1 MSNGNFLDASI
12 STGIGS
18 DAGTS
23 TVNPAIGNDFD
34 RHVAY
39 WRDALAGAPA
49 MLELPTDRPRSGRRD
64 PATAGVAV
72 AIDPELTVRLDAL
85 AARHDATLQ
94 TVLLAAWAATLA
106 RLSSQDDVVIGVP
119 TDGDAP
125 AGSIGDVLPLRIDLS
140 GQPSVAE
147 LLARVGRRLR
157 DAFAHA
163 VPTFEGIVASTASL
177 AGALPAPVFQS
188 VLALRDADA
197 PSQAQSPGVDLALN
211 LRGTGEG
218 IAGELCYAVAL
229 FDADSVERYLG
240 HWQRLLR
247 AMTLDETR
255 AVSRLPIL
263 GEEERRLVLETWNAT
278 SIEYPHDACMH
289 ELFEAQVVRSPDAV
303 ALVAGSSTL
312 SYAQLNE
319 RANRLAHHLRAL
331 GLGPD
336 ERVGIC
342 VQRNA
347 EMLVALLA
355 SLKSGA
361 AYVPLDPAYPADRLG
376 YMLDDAMPRV
386 VLTDAVGGPVLAQ
399 ALALAEQAQSLAV
412 LDLQADAA
420 VWANAPGENPSA
432 QAVGLHS
439 RHLAYLIY
447 TSGSTGRPKGV
458 AIEHRNGV
466 NFICWALQEFSP
478 DTLRNCLFSTSI
490 NFDLSIYEYGVPLSC
505 GGCVTLVDNAL
516 TLLNAALP
524 VTLINTV
531 PSVMMELTRA
541 EAIPPSVRVVNVAGE
556 PLKRALAERIIATP
570 QVEQL
575 CNLYGPSETTTYS
588 TWTRMDRSTGFIADV
603 GRPVGNTQVYILDE
617 AGTPAPVGVAGEIFI
632 GGHGVARGYLGKPE
646 LTADRFLDDP
656 FSAEPGARMY
666 KTGDLGR
673 WSNDGTITLLGRND
687 FQVKIRGF
695 RIELGEIEARLGECA
710 GVREAVVVARDDD
723 NGGKR
728 LVAYC
733 LADEALDIAAIREH
747 VASALP
753 EYMMPSAFVRL
764 EAWPLTAN
772 GKLDRKALPAPDDD
786 AYTRRA
792 YEAPQGEIETTLAS
806 IWSDLL
812 RLEKIGRNDD
822 FFELGGHSLLAVQ
835 LVSRVRKAL
844 DVELT
849 FRDVFEA
856 SELRELGERL
866 PRIAVSSLSQ
876 IVPVARRPLMQMPQ
890 IVRGFWVMTQ
900 LGQATSAH
908 HIGGAYRLAGDLD
921 RPALERSWRAIIA
934 RHEILRIRFIQ
945 VDGEPMLGV
954 DQTAPFDLRF
964 QDIRG
969 AEDTAARCDTLYSEL
984 YAEPFDLGH
993 DVPLRAQVLQLD
1005 EHAFELQWVT
1015 HHIVSDG
1022 WSIGVMLKELSEFYA
1037 AETGHAQAALPA
1049 LPVQYLDYAF
1059 WKGEH
1064 LPAAE
1069 LDRQVGYWRDT
1080 LAGAPP
1086 LLELPTDRP
1095 RPPQQD
1101 FAGAAI
1107 DLHLGEALTT
1117 RLKALS
1123 RRHGVTLYMTIL
1135 ASWAAVFS
1143 RLSGQSE
1150 VVIGS
1155 PMASR
1160 SREEIEPLIGFFIN
1174 TLALR
1179 IDLDSNPSTGE
1190 LLTRTRQRLLDA
1202 QAHGDVLFDR
1212 VVEALKPPRNSAY
1225 NQMFQ
1230 VMLAWQSQDEGE
1242 LALPGIEVLRAPKAM
1257 KTAQLDLLVDL
1268 REKDGC
1274 ISGFLNYM
1282 TALFDRETI
1291 ERFVGYWQRLLTA
1304 MADDDAAPVSAL
1316 PLLGE
1321 AERGQVLHRW
1331 NATAQPYPRDTC
1343 VGELF
1348 AAQAAAQPDAVA
1360 LVWGE
1365 QRVSYDAL
1373 NRRANRLAHWL
1384 GAQGIGRGAR
1394 VALSLSRGVP
1404 MVETLLG
1411 VLKAGAA
1418 YVPMAPDLPAARV
1431 AFMLDDAQPALL
1443 IADASAQLP
1452 GMPGVPVAR
1461 LETLAE
1467 ALSAHP
1473 DHDPALAQMDAT
1485 QLAYVIYT
1493 SGTTGTPKGVQ
1504 VSHRNVVNFC
1514 CWCRDAGLLAAGVRM
1529 TQFAPYTFDASAG
1542 EIFAGLLGGAEL
1554 HLLDE
1559 ATIQSP
1565 QRLQAYLL
1573 EQRIGF
1579 AALPPAYLQQ
1589 LDPALAPAGMKLLTA
1604 GSAPTP
1610 ELVRR
1615 WAGRGEYVNGYG
1627 PTETTIL
1634 STTTALSADEAR
1646 ISIGRPI
1653 ANTRVYVLDAHRQPV
1668 PVGVTGELWIG
1679 GDGVTPGY
1687 LNRDALTEERYVA
1700 DPFCSE
1706 PGGRMYRTGDLGRW
1720 SSDGSLEFAGRN
1732 DFQVKIRGFR
1742 IELGEIEARLVECPG
1757 VGEAVV
1763 VAREE
1768 GGEPRLV
1775 AYCLSDGTSDE
1786 TLDAGALRERLASQL
1801 PEYMVP
1807 AAFVQMHAWPLTAH
1821 GKLDR
1826 KALPAPD
1833 DSAYARRAYEAP
1845 QGEIEHTL
1853 AQLWSQLL
1861 RVEQVGRHDGFFEL
1875 GGHSLLAVQL
1885 SSRVRQ
1891 TLGVELPLRWVFEA
1905 PVLSQLAQR
1914 LATGETAQLTAIAV
1928 AERRTH
1934 MPLSL
1939 AQQRLWFLTQLD
1951 GASAAYHT
1959 AGALRLTG
1967 RLDVAALERS
1977 LQRVVA
1983 RHESLRTRFVLV
1995 DGQPMQRVDASASV
2009 RLRFEDLRGEH
2020 NREAL
2025 RTARGEALY
2034 AEPFDL
2040 SADPPLRVML
2050 MQLEDEDYGLY
2061 VVVHHIVSDGW
2072 SIGVMLEELSRLYTA
2087 EVEGAADPLPPLP
2100 IQYIDYAQWQRQWL
2114 ADGQLERQ
2122 VTYWREAL
2130 AGAPTLLEVPTD
2142 RPRPPY
2148 QSFAGSALDVVLDA
2162 TLTAQLKA
2170 LSQRHGVTLYMTLLA
2185 SWAALLGRLSGQ
2197 DEVVIGS
2204 PMAGRN
2210 RAEIEPLVGFFVN
2223 TLALRIELGGEPTVA
2238 ELLTRTRR
2246 RVLDAQSHQ
2255 DLPFDHVVEVTK
2267 PVRSTA
2273 HTPIFQVMLAWQN
2286 QNEARLSMPG
2296 VATESLEQEASNAQ
2310 FELILNLR
2318 EQGEEI
2324 VGALSYMTS
2333 LFDETTV
2340 ARYFGYWRR
2349 LLAGM
2354 TQDDT
2359 AAMARLPLL
2368 GAAERHRLLNEW
2380 NATERSYP
2388 DTTVHALFEA
2398 QAQRSP
2404 DAIALSYEDGAG
2416 GNALSYAELNRRA
2429 NRLAHHL
2436 IAMGVAAEDRIA
2448 ICMERSLDMVVGL
2461 LAILKSG
2468 AAYVP
2473 IDPSYPHHRLRH
2485 MLDDCAPKAALS
2497 HGQLTQTIAALAAA
2511 SEAPFPVLDLD
2522 RLSTQSH
2529 SDANPSVAVSGSH
2542 LAYMIYTSGST
2553 GLPKGAM
2560 NEHRGV
2566 VNRLLWAQ
2574 DQFGLDASDRV
2585 LQKTTFG
2592 FDVSVWEFFLPLLAG
2607 ARVTLARPG
2616 GHQDPAYLVEMIEH
2630 CGITVMHFVPSMLQ
2644 AFLTQSDLARCG
2656 SLRHVK
2662 CSGEALP
2669 YALQQRF
2676 RAALPHAQLHN
2687 LYGPTE
2693 AAVDVTYW
2701 RCVDDAHAGTVPIGK
2716 PVANTSVYL
2725 LDAHGEPVPVGVA
2738 GELHIGGVQVGRGYR
2753 NRAELTAERFIADPY
2768 SRDPRARLYRSGDL
2782 ARWLPDGNVE
2792 YLGRNDFQVKIRG
2805 FRIELG
2811 EIEAKLAECEHV
2823 REAVVLAREDV
2834 PGEKRLVAYLTMS
2847 VESSTA
2853 VADLRAQLLVQ
2864 LPDYMVPSAF
2874 VILPSLPLTPN
2885 GKLDRKALPAPDG
2898 AAYAR
2903 RGHAAPQGHVEATLA
2918 KIWIELLK
2926 LDRVGRFDDFFEL
2939 GGHSLLA
2946 VQLATRVRDALDV
2959 ELNLRDVFE
2968 ASELACLAERVS
2980 LATSSVTTAIEI
2992 VQRQPYMPL
3001 SPAQQRLWFLTQV
3014 DGASAAYHSAGAL
3027 RLTGALDRG
3036 ALARALRRIVERH
3049 EILRTRFVLV
3059 EGEPMQQ
3066 FVGADAF
3073 DLRLED
3079 VRAAQ
3084 DPEGASQALGTAFLA
3099 QPFDLGAALPIRMQ
3113 LVQIAHDVH
3122 ALHAVLHH
3130 IVSDGWSIGVLLD
3143 ELGAFYALEV
3153 GAAAQSPAPLP
3164 VQYID
3169 YAQWQWQ
3176 WLAGG
3181 PAERQAKYWR
3191 ETLAGAPTL
3200 LELPTDR
3207 ARAPHQDFAGAAIG
3221 LHLDETL
3228 YMGLKRLSQRYGTTL
3243 YMTLLASWAA
3253 VLSRLSGQDEV
3264 VIGSPVAGRARTE
3277 IEPLIGFFVNTLPLR
3292 IDLSGEPTV
3301 AELLSRTRA
3310 QVLDAQAHQDLPF
3323 DRIVEA
3329 VKPPRSTAHSPVF
3342 QVMLAWQSQAEGRL
3356 HLAGIDVAE
3365 QALATTT
3372 APFELILDLR
3382 DTGSAIE
3389 GALGYMT
3396 SLFDAETVSRYAEYW
3411 QRLLHAM
3418 AADGE
3423 AFVARL
3429 PLLGA
3434 AESARMLS
3442 EWNATALAYPR
3453 EACLHDLFEAQAQRT
3468 PDAIALV
3475 AGEERLSYDEL
3486 NRRANRLSRHLR
3498 SLGVA
3503 PDDRVGLCLE
3513 RNAGMMVALL
3523 ATLKSG
3529 GAYVPLDPA
3538 YPPDRL
3544 AQILD
3549 DATPRVVLADAVGLP
3564 VLAQALDRAENTSS
3578 PVIVDIDTDAAQ
3590 WENASDENVAVAGLR
3605 SSNLAYLIYTSGS
3618 TGRPKGVAIEHRNAV
3633 NFLSW
3638 ATGAFSAHDLSNC
3651 LFSTS
3656 INFDLSLFEYGAP
3669 LSVGGTVTLVA
3680 NALTLLDAAH
3690 PVTLINTVPSA
3701 MAELTRA
3708 QAIPPSVRVV
3718 NVAGEALKRSLAERI
3733 LASANVERLCNLY
3746 GPSETTTYSTWTTMT
3761 RDSGFVGDIGGPV
3774 GNTQVYVL
3782 DTAGAP
3788 VPIGVAGEI
3797 WIAGAGVARG
3807 YLGQPELT
3815 AERFVCDPFAADPAA
3830 RMYCTGDLG
3839 RWSDEGKV
3847 TLLGR
3852 NDFQV
3857 KIRGFRIELGE
3868 VESKLVE
3875 SLGVREAVVLAR
3887 EDAAGEKRLVAYC
3900 LADET
3905 LDIASVREHL
3915 AKRLPE
3921 YMLPSAFVRLPAWPL
3936 TPNGKLDRKALP
3948 APDDSAYARRA
3959 FEAPQSETERGLAV
3973 IWAELLAVEAISRFD
3988 DFFELG
3994 GHSLL
3999 AVQLASRVRKTF
4011 DVDLSMRELF
4021 ELPTLSRLAAHVAAG
4036 QRSDQS
4042 AILPAA
4048 RQAFMPLS
4056 QAQRRLWFL
4065 SQIDGASAA
4074 YHLSGA
4080 QRLRGALDLAALSH
4094 ALDQVVARHDVL
4106 RTRFVLVDGQ
4116 PMQQVA
4122 AHAAADLRVR
4132 DLRGHDDVEAANSTL
4147 NEALF
4152 AQAFDLEHDP
4162 LLRVQVAQLGEND
4175 FGLAVVMHHIISDGW
4190 SIGVMLEELSRLYVA
4205 KLQGDRDPLPPLPVQ
4220 YVDYAQ
4226 WQRQWLADGQ
4236 SQRQVAYWREAL
4248 SGAPA
4253 LLELP
4258 TDRPRP
4264 SHQDFSGA
4272 ALELSLDAD
4281 LTARLRALSHR
4292 HGATLYMTL
4301 LASWAAVLGRLSGQD
4316 EVVIGSPVAG
4326 RNRVEI
4332 EPLIGFFVNT
4342 LALRIDLAG
4351 TPTVAELLARTRGC
4365 VLEAQSHQDLP
4376 FDQVVEAVKP
4386 PRNPSHTPV
4395 FQTLLAWQTQDEGQ
4409 LSLPG
4414 IEATAVA
4421 TVLRTAQFDLTLG
4434 LRETAQGIEG
4444 GLNYATALFDRAT
4457 VARYADY
4464 WQRLLTAM
4472 ADDDA
4477 APVSALPL
4485 LGEAERGQVLHRWN
4499 ATAQPYP
4506 RDTCV
4511 GELFAAQAAA
4521 QPDAVALVWG
4531 EQRVSYD
4538 ALNRRANRLA
4548 HWLGAQGIGRGAR
4561 VALSL
4566 SRGVPMVETLL
4577 GVLKAGA
4584 AYVPMAPDLPAA
4596 RVAFMLDDAQPALL
4610 IADAS
4615 AQLPD
4620 VTGVPVARLETLAE
4634 ALSAHPDH
4642 DPALAQMD
4650 ATQLAYVIYT
4660 SGTTGTPKGVQV
4672 SHRNVVN
4679 FCCWCRDAGLLAAGV
4694 RMTQFA
4700 PYTFDAS
4707 AGEIFAGLLG
4717 GAELHL
4723 LDEATIQSPQRL
4735 QAYLLEQRIGF
4746 AALPPA
4752 YLQQLDPAL
4761 APAGMKLLT
4770 AGSAPTPELV
4780 RRWAGRGEY
4789 VNGYGPTETTIL
4801 STTTALSADE
4811 ARISIGR
4818 PIANTRVYVLDAHR
4832 QPVPVGVTGELW
4844 IGGDGVTPGYLN
4856 RDALTEERYVAD
4868 PFCSEPGGRMY
4879 RTGDLGRWS
4888 SDGSLEF
4895 AGRNDFQVKI
4905 RGFRI
4910 ELGEIEARLVEC
4922 PGVGEAVVV
4931 AREEGGEPRL
4941 VAYCLGDGTSD
4952 EGVDAGALR
4961 ERLAS
4966 QLPEYMVPAA
4976 FVQMHA
4982 WPLTAHG
4989 KLDRKALPA
4998 PDDSAYA
5005 RRAYEAPQGEI
5016 EHTLAQLWS
5025 QLLRVEQVGRHD
5037 GFFELGG
5044 HSLLAVQLS
5053 SRVRQTLGVELPLR
5067 WVFEAPV
5074 LSQLAQRLATGETAQ
5089 LTAIAVAERR
5099 THMPLSLAQQR
5110 LWFLT
5115 QIDGAS
5121 AAYHSAGALRLSG
5134 RLNVDALERS
5144 LRRIVA
5150 RHESLRTRFVLVDGQ
5165 PMQKIDAE
5173 ATLQLRFEDLRGEQ
5187 NREALRAA
5195 RGEAIYAEAFDLRT
5209 DLPLR
5214 VLLVQLED
5222 EDYALYVVMHHI
5234 VSDGWSIGVM
5244 LEELSRLYTAEVEG
5258 AADPLPPLPIQ
5269 YIDYAQWQ
5277 RQWLADGQLERQTAY
5292 WREALAGAPTLL
5304 EVPTDRPRPAHQN
5317 FAGAA
5322 LAIDLDAGL
5331 TASLKA
5337 LSQRH
5342 GVTLYMTLLASWAAL
5357 LGRLSGQDEVV
5368 IGSPMAGR
5376 NRAEIEPL
5384 IGFFVNTLALRID
5397 LGDEPTVAELLAR
5410 TRRQVLDAQSHQ
5422 DLPFD
5427 HVVEVTKPVR
5437 STAHTP
5443 IFQVMLAWQ
5452 NQDEARL
5459 SMPGIATE
5467 GLAQDTSKARFD
5479 LALDLGERDGAIV
5492 GALTYM
5498 TALFDEATAARYAG
5512 YWQRLLAGMAQDES
5526 MAVARLP
5533 LLDEAERMR
5542 MLHECNAARE
5552 THPESTVHALFE
5564 AQARRTPDAPA
5575 LICEDDTLSYAQ
5587 LNRRANQV
5595 AHRLVALGVQP
5606 DDRVAICTER
5616 SLSMIVGLLGI
5627 LKAGAAY
5634 VPLDPSYPADRLA
5647 YMLEDSRPRALL
5659 TQAQVHARLPL
5670 LQAAQAPV
5678 LVLDNGSLDAADAH
5692 DPSIAGLTSRHLAY
5706 VIYTSG
5712 STGQPKGVM
5721 VEHRSPVNFW
5731 RAMRQTTHR
5740 ELAPNSRVALNAAF
5754 SFDMSLKGILQ
5765 LLSGHCVVL
5774 VPQAIRANGP
5784 ALLAFFD
5791 RYRIEAMDSTPSQL
5805 EVLLS
5810 AGLLES
5816 TGHRPTSIYLGGE
5829 PVGRRMWERLKAS
5842 PKIHFHNMYG
5852 PTECT
5857 VDATIGSIRESLGG
5871 PVIGKPILNTPVYV
5885 LDAYGEPSP
5894 VGVPGEMF
5902 LGGVQVARGYLG
5914 LAELTGERFLRD
5926 PFAMQAGARMYKTG
5940 DLARWTANGELEY
5953 LGRND
5958 FQVKIRGF
5966 RIELGEIE
5974 AKLAACTGVH
5984 EAAVVARED
5993 ASGEKRLV
6001 AYVTLRSGATSAIA
6015 DLRTQLLSQLPDYMV
6030 PAAFV
6035 VLPSLPLTPNG
6046 KLDRKALPAPDD
6058 AAYARREY
6066 EAPQGRVET
6075 ALATI
6080 WADLL
6085 HVDRVGRSD
6094 DFFELGGHSLMVLV
6108 VIDRLAAL
6116 GIELKIPD
6124 IYRLGTVQAIAAAIE
6139 ADSDA
6144 AAADLTMEA
6153 WLDRRGWSYRAET
6166 VEGRRTLRLSP
6177 ATPADIAALKK
6188 FSASLSGAANPSRIV
6203 IGEETPAASNARFD
6217 QRAFLADLDAS
6228 LAQSERAIRA
6238 AGVAERY
6245 AFSEVQKSGIEW
6257 HDRVSQ
6263 HVVPV
6268 NGWWSADEL
6277 RAAFAVLVRSQDM
6290 LRAAADLDT
6299 LSWDVLEPAAFRAV
6313 DVPWLDLRQLSSSDA
6328 DAAWPAIVAAL
6339 HRAQS
6344 TSRLC
6349 HAAVLLS
6356 HSDTEHRLLMVND
6369 HLISDGRS
6377 FEAIADGLRR
6387 VLIGDGEPT
6396 RGCYREFVAACAQE
6410 HDPSLL
6416 ERLALALDNTGMA
6429 QATRATADALAA
6441 NADQPTRMLV
6451 IEMPAASSD
6460 GAAKQAFDLFR
6471 TLVATVTGLDRFAMA
6486 MTHHGRQL
6494 ANRGFA
6500 GQFGLFLDK
6509 IPVAVG
6515 PESALE
6521 DAIERA
6527 NLLHRQGVRFLDWYR
6542 SGDARVAGTLAS
6554 AQSEVAFNFQRV
6566 AGQGLDHS
6574 HVDFQALHAKIEAV
6588 QGVVFDAYAGSER
6601 LDAIL
6606 VFKGSNAM
6614 VEEVNALI
6622 ASAGGM
6628 IRTADASAGADP
6640 VPAPVLA
6647 AAPILAVVAPSVAV
6661 AEPAI
6666 VVQDVYKRYGD
6677 VEVVKG
6683 LTFSVPKGTCFGI
6696 LGPNGAGKTS
6706 LLGMIEGIVPITSGR
6721 ITMLGMDVGTQIR
6734 KIQPRLGVQLQSSN
6748 YFQFLTVEELL
6759 TFYSQYRAAASG
6771 KRRLDTTARLLDRLD
6786 LADKMKFKVDD
6797 LSGGQKQRLSIA
6809 IALLG
6814 DPDILFLDEPSAA
6827 LDPHSRRH
6835 LWEFIEELKQERT
6848 RTIVLTT
6855 HYMEEAERL
6864 CDEIMIMNQ
6873 GKIVDRGDPKSLVAQ
6888 LNATQQVVVKL
6899 GIGAPGEEIA
6909 VEMAPKFVATWD
6921 AFTDSL
6927 RIPTD
6932 DVTGAIRQILSITE
6946 ARGVAVAGIQVDR
6959 LNLEDVFLNK
6969 TGKELKS

>member
-1 MSNGNFLDASI
+1 MSNGNFLDASLR
-12 STGIGS
+12 TGS
-18 DAGTS
+18 DTETS
-23 TVNPAIGNDFD
+23 PVNPAIGNDFD

-49 MLELPTDRPRSGRRD
+49 MLELPTDRPRSGRQD
-64 PATAGVAV
+64 AATASIGIS
-72 AIDPELTVRLDAL
+72 IDSELTALLDAL
-85 AARHDATLQ
+85 AARRGTTLQ
-94 TVLLAAWAATLA
+94 STLLAGWAATLA
-106 RLSSQDDVVIGVP
+106 RLSSQDDVVVGVP
-119 TDGDAP
+119 TDGGAP
-125 AGSIGDVLPLRIDLS
+125 AGSIGDVLPLRVDLS

-147 LLARVGRRLR
+147 LLVRVDRRLR

-163 VPTFEGIVASTASL
+163 VPSFEGIVASTASL
-177 AGALPAPVFQS
+177 AGALSAPVFQS
-188 VLALRDADA
+188 VLALREAGA
-197 PSQAQSPGVDLALN
+197 PAQVQSVGVDLALD
-211 LRGTGEG
+211 LRQSADG
-218 IAGELCYAVAL
+218 IAGELHYAIAL
-229 FDADSVERYLG
+229 FEADSIERYLG

-247 AMTLDETR
+247 AMALDETQ

-263 GEEERRLVLETWNAT
+263 GEAERRLVLETWNAT
-278 SIEYPHDACMH
+278 AIDYPRDACMH
-289 ELFEAQVVRSPDAV
+289 ELFEAQVARSPDAV
-303 ALVAGSSTL
+303 ALVAGASRL

-319 RANRLAHHLRAL
+319 RANRLAHHLRTL

-342 VQRNA
+342 VQRSA
-347 EMLVALLA
+347 DMLVALLA

-399 ALALAEQAQSLAV
+399 ALALAEQAQSLTV
-412 LDLQADAA
+412 LDLQADAGA
-420 VWANAPGENPSA
+420 WVNASSENPAA
-432 QAVGLHS
+432 QAVGLNS

-466 NFICWALQEFSP
+466 NFICWALQEFSS

-516 TLLNAALP
+516 VLLNAALP

-588 TWTRMDRSTGFIADV
+588 TWTRMDRGTGFLADV
-603 GRPVGNTQVYILDE
+603 GRPIGNTQIYILDE
-617 AGTPAPVGVAGEIFI
+617 TGAPAPIGVAGEIFI
-632 GGHGVARGYLGKPE
+632 GGHGVARGYLGKAE
-646 LTADRFLDDP
+646 LTAERFLDDP
-656 FSAEPGARMY
+656 FSAEPGAHMY

-753 EYMMPSAFVRL
+753 DYMMPSAFVRL

-772 GKLDRKALPAPDDD
+772 GKLDRKALPAPDEA
-786 AYTRRA
+786 AYTRRVYA
-792 YEAPQGEIETTLAS
+792 APQGEIETTLAC

-812 RLEKIGRNDD
+812 RLEKVGRNDD

-844 DVELT
+844 GVELT

-856 SELRELGERL
+856 SELCQLGERL
-866 PRIAVSSLSQ
+866 PRIAASSLNP
-876 IVPVARRPLMQMPQ
+876 IAPVARRPFMAMPQ

-921 RPALERSWRAIIA
+921 RQALERSWRAIVA
-934 RHEILRIRFIQ
+934 RHEILRTRFVQI
-945 VDGEPMLGV
+945 DGEPMLGIG
-954 DQTAPFDLRF
+954 DSASFDLRF
-964 QDIRG
+964 QDLRG
-969 AEDTAARCDTLYSEL
+969 AEDVATRCDTLYSAL
-984 YAEPFDLGH
+984 YAEPFDLGR

-1005 EHAFELQWVT
+1005 ERAFELQWVT

-1022 WSIGVMLKELSEFYA
+1022 WSIGVMLRELSEFYA
-1037 AETGHAQAALPA
+1037 AETGQAQASLPA
-1049 LPVQYLDYAF
+1049 LPVQYIDYAF

-1069 LDRQVGYWRDT
+1069 LDRQIGYWRET

-1095 RPPQQD
+1095 RAPQQD

-1107 DLHLGEALTT
+1107 DLHLEEALTA

-1160 SREEIEPLIGFFIN
+1160 NREEIEPLIGFFIN

-1179 IDLDSNPSTGE
+1179 IDLDGNPSTGE
-1190 LLTRTRQRLLDA
+1190 LLARTRQRLLDA
-1202 QAHGDVLFDR
+1202 QAHGDVLLDR
-1212 VVEALKPPRNSAY
+1212 VIEALKPPRNSAY

-1242 LALPGIEVLRAPKAM
+1242 LALPDVEVVRAPKAM
-1257 KTAQLDLLVDL
+1257 KTAQLDLLMDL

-1291 ERFVGYWQRLLTA
+1291 ERFVGYWQRLLVA
-1304 MADDDAAPVSAL
+1304 MANDDTVPVSAL

-1321 AERGQVLHRW
+1321 AERAQVLQRW

-1343 VGELF
+1343 IGALF
-1348 AAQAAAQPDAVA
+1348 AAQTAAHPDAVA

-1365 QRVSYDAL
+1365 RRVSYAAL
-1373 NRRANRLAHWL
+1373 NRRANRIAHWL
-1384 GAQGIGRGAR
+1384 GAQGIGPGAR

-1418 YVPMAPDLPAARV
+1418 YVPMAPDLPWARV
-1431 AFMLDDAQPALL
+1431 AFMLDDAQPALW
-1443 IADASAQLP
+1443 IADASAQVP
-1452 GMPGVPVAR
+1452 DVPGVPVAR
-1461 LETLAE
+1461 LEAVAD
-1467 ALSAHP
+1467 ALSAHA
-1473 DHDPALAQMDAT
+1473 DHDPAVVGMEAT

-1514 CWCRDAGLLAAGVRM
+1514 CWCRAAGLLAAGVRM

-1559 ATIQSP
+1559 ETIQSP

-1573 EQRIGF
+1573 ERQIGF

-1589 LDPALAPAGMKLLTA
+1589 LDPALAAAGMKLLTA

-1610 ELVRR
+1610 ELVQR

-1634 STTTALSADEAR
+1634 STTTALSAEEAR

-1653 ANTRVYVLDAHRQPV
+1653 ANTQVYVLDAHRQPV
-1668 PVGVTGELWIG
+1668 PVGVIGELWIG

-1687 LNRDALTEERYVA
+1687 LNRDALTAERYVA
-1700 DPFCSE
+1700 DPFSSE
-1706 PGGRMYRTGDLGRW
+1706 PGARLYRTGDLGRW
-1720 SSDGSLEFAGRN
+1720 SPDGSLEFAGRN

-1742 IELGEIEARLVECPG
+1742 IELGEIEAKLLECPG
-1757 VGEAVV
+1757 VREAVV
-1763 VAREE
+1763 VARGE

-1775 AYCLSDGTSDE
+1775 AYCLTGGAVQE
-1786 TLDAGALRERLASQL
+1786 ALDAGGLRERLASQL

-1807 AAFVQMHAWPLTAH
+1807 AAFVQLQAWPLTAH

-1833 DSAYARRAYEAP
+1833 DSAYARRAYAAP
-1845 QGEIEHTL
+1845 QGEIEQRL

-1861 RVEQVGRHDGFFEL
+1861 KVEQVGRHDGFFEL

-1891 TLGVELPLRWVFEA
+1891 MLGVELPLRWVFEA

-1914 LATGETAQLTAIAV
+1914 LASGDAAQLSAISV
-1928 AERRTH
+1928 AERHPH

-1939 AQQRLWFLTQLD
+1939 AQQRLWFLSQLD
-1951 GASAAYHT
+1951 RASAAYHT

-1967 RLDVAALERS
+1967 RLDVAALERC

-1983 RHESLRTRFVLV
+1983 RHESLRTRFVLI
-1995 DGQPMQRVDASASV
+1995 DGQPMQRVDADATL
-2009 RLRFEDLRGEH
+2009 RLRFEDLRGER
-2020 NREAL
+2020 NRDAL
-2025 RTARGEALY
+2025 RAVRGEALY

-2040 SADPPLRVML
+2040 SADPPLRVLL
-2050 MQLEDEDYGLY
+2050 MQLEDEEHALY
-2061 VVVHHIVSDGW
+2061 VVVHHIASDGW
-2072 SIGVMLEELSRLYTA
+2072 SIGVMLEELGRLYTA
-2087 EVEGAADPLPPLP
+2087 EIEGADDPLPPLP

-2114 ADGQLERQ
+2114 AGGQLERQ
-2122 VTYWREAL
+2122 VTYWRETL

-2148 QSFAGSALDVVLDA
+2148 QDFAGSALDVVLDA

-2185 SWAALLGRLSGQ
+2185 SWAALLSRLSGQ
-2197 DEVVIGS
+2197 EEVVIGS

-2223 TLALRIELGGEPTVA
+2223 TLALRVELNGEPTVA

-2286 QNEARLSMPG
+2286 QSEARLSMPG
-2296 VATESLEQEASNAQ
+2296 VTIEGLDQEASNAQ

-2333 LFDETTV
+2333 LFDATTV
-2340 ARYFGYWRR
+2340 ERYFGYWRR

-2354 TQDDT
+2354 TLNDT
-2359 AAMARLPLL
+2359 AAIARLPLL
-2368 GAAERHRLLNEW
+2368 DAVERNRLLNGW

-2404 DAIALSYEDGAG
+2404 DAVALSYEDGVG

-2436 IAMGVAAEDRIA
+2436 IAMGVVAEDRIA

-2473 IDPSYPHHRLRH
+2473 IDPSYPQQRLRH
-2485 MLDDCAPKAALS
+2485 MLDDCAPKVALS
-2497 HGQLTQTIAALAAA
+2497 HGELAETVAALAAG
-2511 SEAPFPVLDLD
+2511 SEVPFPVLDLD
-2522 RLSTQSH
+2522 RLSTQSYR
-2529 SDANPSVAVSGSH
+2529 DANPSVGVSGSH

-2607 ARVTLARPG
+2607 ARLTLARPG
-2616 GHQDPAYLVEMIEH
+2616 GHQDPAYLVETIER

-2644 AFLTQSDLARCG
+2644 AFLAQSDLARCG

-2693 AAVDVTYW
+2693 AAVDVTHW
-2701 RCVDDAHAGTVPIGK
+2701 RCVDDAHAGIVPIGK
-2716 PVANTSVYL
+2716 PVANTAIYL

-2811 EIEAKLAECEHV
+2811 EIEARLAELEHV

-2834 PGEKRLVAYLTMS
+2834 PGEKRLVAYLTES
-2847 VESSTA
+2847 VESSTT
-2853 VADLRAQLLVQ
+2853 VAELRTRLLLQ

-2874 VILPSLPLTPN
+2874 VVLPSLPLTPN
-2885 GKLDRKALPAPDG
+2885 GKLDRNALPAPDG
-2898 AAYAR
+2898 EAYAR
-2903 RGHAAPQGHVEATLA
+2903 RGYAMPQGPVEAALA
-2918 KIWIELLK
+2918 KIWAELLK

-2946 VQLATRVRDALDV
+2946 VQLATRVRDALQV
-2959 ELNLRDVFE
+2959 ELSLRDVFE
-2968 ASELACLAERVS
+2968 ASELARLAERVS
-2980 LATSSVTTAIEI
+2980 LATASAAATIEI
-2992 VQRQPYMPL
+2992 APRQPYMPL

-3027 RLTGALDRG
+3027 RLAGALDRG
-3036 ALARALRRIVERH
+3036 ALARALRRIVARH
-3049 EILRTRFVLV
+3049 EVLRARFVLV
-3059 EGEPMQQ
+3059 EGEPKQQ
-3066 FVGADAF
+3066 FVDADAF
-3073 DLRLED
+3073 DLCLED
-3079 VRAAQ
+3079 ARAAQ
-3084 DPEGASQALGTAFLA
+3084 DPENAGKALGAAFLA
-3099 QPFDLGAALPIRMQ
+3099 QPFDLGAALPIHMQ
-3113 LVQIAHDVH
+3113 LVQIADDVH
-3122 ALHAVLHH
+3122 VLHAVLHH
-3130 IVSDGWSIGVLLD
+3130 IVSDGWSIGVLLED
-3143 ELGAFYALEV
+3143 LSAFYALEI
-3153 GAAAQSPAPLP
+3153 GAVAQAPAPLP

-3181 PAERQAKYWR
+3181 PAERQAQYWR

-3207 ARAPHQDFAGAAIG
+3207 ARAPHQDFAGAAID
-3221 LHLDETL
+3221 LQLDETL
-3228 YMGLKRLSQRYGTTL
+3228 YMGLKRLSQRCGTTL

-3253 VLSRLSGQDEV
+3253 MLSRLSGQDEV
-3264 VIGSPVAGRARTE
+3264 VIGSPVAGRARAE
-3277 IEPLIGFFVNTLPLR
+3277 VEPLIGFFVNTLPLR
-3292 IDLSGEPTV
+3292 IDVSGEPTV

-3310 QVLDAQAHQDLPF
+3310 KVLDAQAHQDLPF

-3342 QVMLAWQSQAEGRL
+3342 QVMLAWQGQTESRL
-3356 HLAGIDVAE
+3356 RLAGVEVTE

-3382 DTGSAIE
+3382 DTGSCIE

-3396 SLFDAETVSRYAEYW
+3396 SLFDAGTVSRYLAYW
-3411 QRLLHAM
+3411 QRLLQAM
-3418 AADGE
+3418 VADAE
-3423 AFVARL
+3423 AVVARL

-3442 EWNATALAYPR
+3442 EWNATALEYPR
-3453 EACLHDLFEAQAQRT
+3453 EARLHDLFEAQAQRT

-3475 AGEERLSYDEL
+3475 AGQERLSYAEL
-3486 NRRANRLSRHLR
+3486 NRRANRLSQYLR
-3498 SLGVA
+3498 SLGVM

-3513 RNAGMMVALL
+3513 RKAGMMVALL

-3529 GAYVPLDPA
+3529 GAYVPLDPT
-3538 YPPDRL
+3538 YPPERL
-3544 AQILD
+3544 VQILQ
-3549 DATPRVVLADAVGLP
+3549 DATPRVVLADAVGRP
-3564 VLAQALDRAENTSS
+3564 VLAQALDRDGNAAL
-3578 PVIVDIDTDAAQ
+3578 PVIVDIDADAAQ
-3590 WENASDENVAVAGLR
+3590 WANALDENVTTAGLR
-3605 SSNLAYLIYTSGS
+3605 ASNLAYLIYTSGS

-3638 ATGAFSAHDLSNC
+3638 ATQAFSAQDLSNC

-3680 NALTLLDAAH
+3680 NALTLLDAAP

-3782 DTAGAP
+3782 DAAGAP

-3815 AERFVCDPFAADPAA
+3815 AQRFVRDPFAADASA

-3839 RWSDEGKV
+3839 RWSNDGTI

-3868 VESKLVE
+3868 IEAKLIECV
-3875 SLGVREAVVLAR
+3875 GVREAVVLAR

-3900 LADET
+3900 LADEA
-3905 LDIASVREHL
+3905 LDIALVREHL

-3921 YMLPSAFVRLPAWPL
+3921 YMVPSAFVRLAAWPL

-3948 APDDSAYARRA
+3948 VPDDSAYARRA
-3959 FEAPQSETERGLAV
+3959 FEAPQGATERRLAA
-3973 IWAELLAVEAISRFD
+3973 IWAELLRVEAISRFD

-3999 AVQLASRVRKTF
+3999 AVQLASRVRRAF
-4011 DVDLSMRELF
+4011 DVDVSMRELF
-4021 ELPTLSRLAAHVAAG
+4021 ELPTLLQLAAHVAAG
-4036 QRSDQS
+4036 RRSDQS
-4042 AILPAA
+4042 AVLPAP
-4048 RQAFMPLS
+4048 RQPFMPLS
-4056 QAQRRLWFL
+4056 QAQQRLWFL

-4080 QRLRGALDLAALSH
+4080 QRLHGTLDLAALSH
-4094 ALDQVVARHDVL
+4094 ALDQIVARHEVL
-4106 RTRFVLVDGQ
+4106 RTRFVSIDGQ

-4122 AHAAADLRVR
+4122 AQAAADLRVH
-4132 DLRGHDDVEAANSTL
+4132 DLRDQDDIEAANAAL

-4152 AQAFDLEHDP
+4152 TQAFDLERGP
-4162 LLRVQVAQLGEND
+4162 LLRVQVAQLGERD
-4175 FGLAVVMHHIISDGW
+4175 FGLALVMHHIVSDGW
-4190 SIGVMLEELSRLYVA
+4190 SIGVMLEELSRFYTA
-4205 KLQGDRDPLPPLPVQ
+4205 YLQGNSDPLPPLPVQ
-4220 YVDYAQ
+4220 YIDYAQ

-4236 SQRQVAYWREAL
+4236 SQRQAAYWREAL

-4264 SHQDFSGA
+4264 PRQDFAGA
-4272 ALELSLDAD
+4272 AFDIGLDAD
-4281 LTARLRALSHR
+4281 LTERLKALGQR

-4316 EVVIGSPVAG
+4316 DVVIGSPVAG
-4326 RNRVEI
+4326 RNREEV

-4342 LALRIDLAG
+4342 LALRIDLGG
-4351 TPTVAELLARTRGC
+4351 TPTVAELLARTRRC
-4365 VLEAQSHQDLP
+4365 VLDAQSHQDLP

-4395 FQTLLAWQTQDEGQ
+4395 FQALLAWQTQDEGQ
-4409 LSLPG
+4409 LALSG
-4414 IEATAVA
+4414 IEATAVDTA
-4421 TVLRTAQFDLTLG
+4421 LRTAQFELTLG

-4444 GLNYATALFDRAT
+4444 SLNYATALFDLAT
-4457 VARYADY
+4457 VARYAGY
-4464 WQRLLTAM
+4464 WQRLLVAM
-4472 ADDDA
+4472 ANDDTV
-4477 APVSALPL
+4477 PVSALPL
-4485 LGEAERGQVLHRWN
+4485 LGEAERAQVLQQWN

-4506 RDTCV
+4506 RDTCI
-4511 GELFAAQAAA
+4511 GALFAAQTAAH
-4521 QPDAVALVWG
+4521 PDAVALVWG
-4531 EQRVSYD
+4531 ERRVSYA
-4538 ALNRRANRLA
+4538 ALNRRANRIA
-4548 HWLGAQGIGRGAR
+4548 HWLGAQGIGPGAR

-4584 AYVPMAPDLPAA
+4584 AYVPMAPDLPWA
-4596 RVAFMLDDAQPALL
+4596 RVAFMLDDAQPALW

-4615 AQLPD
+4615 AQVPD
-4620 VTGVPVARLETLAE
+4620 VPGVPVARLEAVAD
-4634 ALSAHPDH
+4634 ALSAHADH
-4642 DPALAQMD
+4642 DPAVVGME

-4679 FCCWCRDAGLLAAGV
+4679 FCCWCRAAGLLAAGV

-4723 LDEATIQSPQRL
+4723 LDEETIQSPQRL
-4735 QAYLLEQRIGF
+4735 QAYLLERQIGF

-4780 RRWAGRGEY
+4780 QRWAGRGEY

-4801 STTTALSADE
+4801 STTTALSAEE

-4818 PIANTRVYVLDAHR
+4818 PIANTQVYALDAHR
-4832 QPVPVGVTGELW
+4832 QPVPVGVIGELW

-4856 RDALTEERYVAD
+4856 RDALTAERYVAD
-4868 PFCSEPGGRMY
+4868 PFSSEPGARLY

-4888 SDGSLEF
+4888 PDGSLEF

-4910 ELGEIEARLVEC
+4910 ELGEIEAKLLEC
-4922 PGVGEAVVV
+4922 PGVREAVVV
-4931 AREEGGEPRL
+4931 ARGEGGEPRL
-4941 VAYCLGDGTSD
+4941 VAYCLTGGAVQ
-4952 EGVDAGALR
+4952 EALDAGGLR

-4976 FVQMHA
+4976 FVQLQA

-5005 RRAYEAPQGEI
+5005 RRAYAAPQGEI
-5016 EHTLAQLWS
+5016 EQRLAQLWS
-5025 QLLRVEQVGRHD
+5025 QLLKVEQVGRHD

-5053 SRVRQTLGVELPLR
+5053 SRVRQMLGVELPLR

-5074 LSQLAQRLATGETAQ
+5074 LSQLAQRLASGDAAQ
-5089 LTAIAVAERR
+5089 LSAISVAERHP
-5099 THMPLSLAQQR
+5099 HMPLSLAQQR

-5121 AAYHSAGALRLSG
+5121 AAYHSAGALRLTG
-5134 RLNVDALERS
+5134 RLDVAALERC
-5144 LRRIVA
+5144 LQRVVA
-5150 RHESLRTRFVLVDGQ
+5150 RHESLRTRFVLIDGQ
-5165 PMQKIDAE
+5165 PMQRVDAD
-5173 ATLQLRFEDLRGEQ
+5173 ATLRLRFEDLRGER
-5187 NREALRAA
+5187 NRDALRAA
-5195 RGEAIYAEAFDLRT
+5195 RGEALYAEPFDLRT

-5214 VLLVQLED
+5214 ALLVQLED
-5222 EDYALYVVMHHI
+5222 QEYALYVVMHHI

-5244 LEELSRLYTAEVEG
+5244 LRELSQLYTAELDR

-5277 RQWLADGQLERQTAY
+5277 RQWLADGQLERQAAY
-5292 WREALAGAPTLL
+5292 WRETLAGAPTLIEL
-5304 EVPTDRPRPAHQN
+5304 PTDRPRPAHQD

-5322 LAIDLDAGL
+5322 LEMELDASL
-5331 TASLKA
+5331 TAKLKA

-5357 LGRLSGQDEVV
+5357 LSRLSGQEEVV

-5397 LGDEPTVAELLAR
+5397 LRDAPTVAELLAR

-5452 NQDEARL
+5452 NQDQAGL
-5459 SMPGIATE
+5459 SMPGIETE

-5479 LALDLGERDGAIV
+5479 LALDLAERDGGIV

-5498 TALFDEATAARYAG
+5498 TALFDEATVARYAG
-5512 YWQRLLAGMAQDES
+5512 YWRRLLAGMAQDES
-5526 MAVARLP
+5526 MTVARLP

-5542 MLHECNAARE
+5542 MLHEWNAAHE
-5552 THPESTVHALFE
+5552 SHPESTVHALFE
-5564 AQARRTPDAPA
+5564 TQVRRTPDAQA
-5575 LICEDDTLSYAQ
+5575 LICEDVTLSYAE

-5595 AHRLVALGVQP
+5595 AHRLIGLGLQP
-5606 DDRVAICTER
+5606 DDRVAICVER
-5616 SLSMIVGLLGI
+5616 SVSMIVGLLGI

-5634 VPLDPSYPADRLA
+5634 VPLDPSYPADRLT
-5647 YMLEDSRPRALL
+5647 YMLEDSRPKALL
-5659 TQAQVHARLPL
+5659 TQARVYASLPL

-5678 LVLDNGSLDAADAH
+5678 LVLDDGSLDTLDAH
-5692 DPSIAGLTSRHLAY
+5692 DPTMAGLTPRHLAY

-5731 RAMRQTTHR
+5731 RAMRQTTHHA
-5740 ELAPNSRVALNAAF
+5740 LAPNSRVALNAAF

-5765 LLSGHCVVL
+5765 LLSGHCLVL

-5784 ALLAFFD
+5784 AMLAFFD

-5810 AGLLES
+5810 AGLIE
-5816 TGHRPTSIYLGGE
+5816 TGGHRPTSIYLGGE

-5857 VDATIGSIRESLGG
+5857 VDATIGSIRGSLGG

-5894 VGVPGEMF
+5894 IGVPGEMF
-5902 LGGVQVARGYLG
+5902 LGGVQVARGYLDR
-5914 LAELTGERFLRD
+5914 AELTDERFLRD
-5926 PFAMQAGARMYKTG
+5926 PFASQAAARMYKTG

-5958 FQVKIRGF
+5958 LQVKIRGF

-5974 AKLAACTGVH
+5974 AKLAACSGVH

-5993 ASGEKRLV
+5993 AAGEKRLV
-6001 AYVTLRSGATSAIA
+6001 AYVTLQPGTASSIA
-6015 DLRTQLLSQLPDYMV
+6015 ELRTQLLAQLPDYMV

-6080 WADLL
+6080 WAELL
-6085 HVDRVGRSD
+6085 KLDRVGRFD

-6108 VIDRLAAL
+6108 VIDKLAAL
-6116 GIELKIPD
+6116 GIELKLAD
-6124 IYRLGTVQAIAAAIE
+6124 IYRLGTVQAIAATIE
-6139 ADSDA
+6139 TDRDA
-6144 AAADLTMEA
+6144 ADADLTLEA
-6153 WLDRRGWSYRAET
+6153 WLDGRDWSYRIET
-6166 VEGRRTLRLSP
+6166 IGERRILRLSP
-6177 ATPADIAALKK
+6177 AAPADIAALKK
-6188 FSASLSGAANPSRIV
+6188 VSAWLHAGANPSRIV
-6203 IGEETPAASNARFD
+6203 IGEEPLSASDARFD
-6217 QRAFLADLDAS
+6217 QRAFLAGLEAA
-6228 LAQSERAIRA
+6228 LAKSERAVEA
-6238 AGVAERY
+6238 AGVVERY
-6245 AFSEVQKSGIEW
+6245 PFSEVQKSAIEW

-6263 HVVPV
+6263 HVVPI

-6277 RAAFAVLVRSQDM
+6277 RSAFAALVRGQDM
-6290 LRAAADLDT
+6290 LRAGADFEAS
-6299 LSWDVLEPAAFRAV
+6299 SWDVLDPAAFRAD
-6313 DVPWLDLRQLSSSDA
+6313 DVPWLDLRAASSSDA
-6328 DAAWPAIVAAL
+6328 DAVWSAIVAAL
-6339 HRAQS
+6339 HRAQAA
-6344 TSRLC
+6344 SRLC
-6349 HAAVLLS
+6349 QVAVLLS
-6356 HSDTEHRLLMVND
+6356 RSDTDHLLLMVND

-6387 VLIGDGEPT
+6387 ILIEDGEPP
-6396 RGCYREFVAACAQE
+6396 RGRYHDFVAACAQE
-6410 HDPSLL
+6410 HDPAVL
-6416 ERLALALDNTGMA
+6416 ERLAIELDNAGMA
-6429 QATRATADALAA
+6429 QVARATADALAA
-6441 NADQPTRMLV
+6441 NADQPARMLV
-6451 IEMPAASSD
+6451 IEMPVASSD
-6460 GAAKQAFDLFR
+6460 GSAKRAFDLFR
-6471 TLVATVTGLDRFAMA
+6471 TLIAAVTGLDRFAMA

-6494 ANRGFA
+6494 ANRSFA

-6509 IPVAVG
+6509 IPVVVG
-6515 PESALE
+6515 LDSALE
-6521 DAIERA
+6521 DAIKRA
-6527 NLLHRQGVRFLDWYR
+6527 DLLHRQGVRFLDWHR
-6542 SGDARVAGTLAS
+6542 SGDARAAATLAS
-6554 AQSEVAFNFQRV
+6554 AQGEVAFNFQRA
-6566 AGQGLDHS
+6566 AGEGLDHS
-6574 HVDFQALHAKIEAV
+6574 HVDVQALRAKVEAV
-6588 QGVVFDAYAGSER
+6588 QGVVFDAYAGTAR
-6601 LDAIL
+6601 LDAIF
-6606 VFKGSNAM
+6606 VFKGSSAM
-6614 VEEVNALI
+6614 VEEINALI
-6622 ASAGGM
+6622 ASAGGT
-6628 IRTADASAGADP
+6628 IRNGRAITAPDP
-6640 VPAPVLA
+6640 APAPVLV
-6647 AAPILAVVAPSVAV
+6647 AAPSLAVVASPVAT

-6666 VVQDVYKRYGD
+6666 VVQDLYKRYGD

-6683 LTFSVPKGTCFGI
+6683 LNFSVPKGSCFGI

-6706 LLGMIEGIVPITSGR
+6706 LLGMIEGIVPISSGR

-6748 YFQFLTVEELL
+6748 YFQFLTVQELL
-6759 TFYSQYRAAASG
+6759 EFYSQYRAAASG
-6771 KRRLDTTARLLDRLD
+6771 KRKLGTTARLLDRLD

-6835 LWEFIEELKQERT
+6835 LWEFIEELKHERT

-6864 CDEIMIMNQ
+6864 CDEIMIMNK
-6873 GKIVDRGDPKSLVAQ
+6873 GNVVDRGDPQSLVAQ
-6888 LNATQQVVVKL
+6888 LNATQQIAVKL
-6899 GIGAPGEEIA
+6899 GLGAPGEEIA
-6909 VEMAPKFVATWD
+6909 LEMAPTFVATWD
-6921 AFTDSL
+6921 AFSDSL